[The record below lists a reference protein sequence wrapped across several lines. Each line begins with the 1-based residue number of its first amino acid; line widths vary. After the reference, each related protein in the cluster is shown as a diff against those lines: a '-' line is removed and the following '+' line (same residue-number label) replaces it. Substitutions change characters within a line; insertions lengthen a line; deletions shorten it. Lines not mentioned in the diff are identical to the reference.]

1 MAMHDYDY
9 LFAIG
14 MLFAFLDAWNI
25 GANDVANSFA
35 TSVSSRSLT
44 LIQAMMI
51 ASVMEFGGAILVGG
65 RVADTIRNK
74 IVLVENFT
82 DQPEVLM
89 LGMVCALVGSSTW
102 LTIAT
107 SLGMPVSTTHCIV
120 GGVIGMGIATLG
132 ADGVVWGWDNKG
144 VAQIF
149 GSWFIAPAIAGAFAA
164 IIFSVTKY
172 GVLKRS
178 NPLKWG
184 FVMVPIYFGITSGIL
199 TMLIVWKGAA
209 SLDLD
214 DWNTGQIVGCILG
227 VAFGVIILCVLFFV
241 PFLHR
246 RLVKEDWTIKWYHI
260 FYGPALY
267 MRGPVPDMPEGVQVN
282 IIQDYYRGHATRA
295 DLEAANI
302 KASTIADMEH
312 IKRERDAQKNGG
324 EVPVR
329 DEDSIEV
336 EKQANA
342 GINTKSLDN
351 LEQEDA
357 GPWYAPKN
365 LLKIAIDALMH
376 GVRKDVIAEQ
386 GRESSRLASNLQ
398 DVHARAAHFD
408 NKTEHLYSFLQVLTA
423 ATASFAH
430 GANDVANAV
439 GPLSTIYLVW
449 SRGTIAKKADV
460 PIWVLAYGGAAIV
473 IGLWTYGYNIMRNLG
488 NRLTLQSPSRGFSME
503 LGAAVTVVMATRLS
517 LPVSTTQCIVGATMG
532 VAFCNGDI
540 KALNWR
546 MVAWCYAGWIFTL
559 PIAGIISGCLM
570 GIIINAPHW
579 TPPAVVLGA

>member
-1 MAMHDYDY
+1 MPNHDLDY

-44 LIQAMMI
+44 LMQAMMV

-74 IVLVENFT
+74 VIAVSNFE
-82 DQPEVLM
+82 DQPGVLM

-102 LTIAT
+102 LTVAT
-107 SLGMPVSTTHCIV
+107 AIGMPVSTTHCIV

-132 ADGVVWGWDNKG
+132 HEGVNWGWDKSG
-144 VAQIF
+144 VAQIIA
-149 GSWFIAPAIAGAFAA
+149 SWFISPAIAGLFAA
-164 IIFSVTKY
+164 VIFSITKY
-172 GVLKRS
+172 GVLRRK

-184 FVMVPIYFGITSGIL
+184 FVMVPIYFAFTSGIL
-199 TMLIVWKGAA
+199 TMVIVWKGSPA
-209 SLDLD
+209 LKLD
-214 DWNTGQIVGCILG
+214 DWNTSQVLGCVLG
-227 VAFGVIILCVLFFV
+227 VAAAVLALCMLFFI
-241 PFLHR
+241 PYLHR
-246 RLVKEDWTIKWYHI
+246 LLVKEDWTLKWYDI
-260 FYGPALY
+260 FYGPLLY
-267 MRGPVPDMPEGVQVN
+267 RRGPVPDAPEGAQVELV
-282 IIQDYYRGHATRA
+282 QDYYRGHATRQ

-302 KASTIADMEH
+302 KATTIADMEH
-312 IKRERDAQKNGG
+312 LRREKLARENGG
-324 EVPVR
+324 EVPAR
-329 DEDSIEV
+329 DTDSIEA
-336 EKQANA
+336 EKAAISTAND
-342 GINTKSLDN
+342 KSLGAV
-351 LEQEDA
+351 EQKDA
-357 GPWYAPKN
+357 GPWYLPAN
-365 LLKIAIDALMH
+365 LWRIVENAVMR
-376 GVRKDVIAEQ
+376 GVRVDVVAEQ
-386 GRESSRLASNLQ
+386 SKASALAGNIQ

-430 GANDVANAV
+430 GANDVSNAI

-449 SRGTIAKKADV
+449 SGGTIGKKAPV
-460 PIWVLAYGGAAIV
+460 PIWVLAYGGGAIV
-473 IGLWTYGYNIMRNLG
+473 IGLWTYGYNMMKNLG

-503 LGAAVTVVMATRLS
+503 LGAAVTVVMATRLA

-532 VAFCNGDI
+532 VALCNGDI

-546 MVAWCYAGWIFTL
+546 MVAWCYAGWFITL
-559 PIAGIISGCLM
+559 PVAGIISGCLM

-579 TPPAVVLGA
+579 VPPAVVL

>member
-1 MAMHDYDY
+1 MTVMHEYDY

-44 LIQAMMI
+44 LTQAMLI
-51 ASVMEFGGAILVGG
+51 ASVMEFGGAVLVGG

-74 IVLVENFT
+74 IVKVDAFQK
-82 DQPEVLM
+82 QPAVLM

-107 SLGMPVSTTHCIV
+107 SIGMPVSTTHCIV
-120 GGVIGMGIATLG
+120 GGVIGMGVATLG
-132 ADGVVWGWDNKG
+132 ADGVVWGWEGKG

-149 GSWFIAPAIAGAFAA
+149 ASWFVAPAIAGAFAS
-164 IIFSVTKY
+164 IIFLITKY

-178 NPLKWG
+178 NPLRWG
-184 FVMVPIYFGITSGIL
+184 FIMVPMYFGLTSGIL
-199 TMLIVWKGAA
+199 TMVIVWKGAP
-209 SLDLD
+209 SLNLSK
-214 DWNTGQIVGCILG
+214 WGTGQVVGCILG
-227 VAFGVIILCVLFFV
+227 VSFSVTALCLLFFI
-241 PFLHR
+241 PYLYR
-246 RLVKEDWTIKWYHI
+246 LLVKEDWTLRWYH
-260 FYGPALY
+260 FFLGPLLFK
-267 MRGPVPDMPEGVQVN
+267 RGPVPDAPEGVQVAA
-282 IIQDYYRGHATRA
+282 IQDYYRGHATRA

-302 KASTIADMEH
+302 KASTINDMEH
-312 IKRERDAQKNGG
+312 LKREKDARANDG
-324 EVPVR
+324 EVPAR
-329 DEDSIEV
+329 DQDSIYA
-336 EKQANA
+336 EKKAVA
-342 GINTKSLDN
+342 GADNKSLGAV
-351 LEQEDA
+351 EAKDA
-357 GPWYAPKN
+357 GPWYSPKN
-365 LLKIAIDALMH
+365 LGKIIIDALLH
-376 GVRKDVIAEQ
+376 GVRKDVVAEQ
-386 GRESSRLASNLQ
+386 SKESRLAGDLQ
-398 DVHARAAHFD
+398 DIHARAAHFD

-430 GANDVANAV
+430 GANDVSNAV

-449 SRGTIAKKADV
+449 HSGAIGKKADV

-517 LPVSTTQCIVGATMG
+517 LPISTTQCIVGATMG
-532 VAFCNGDI
+532 VALSNGDV

-546 MVAWCYAGWIFTL
+546 MVAWCYAGWIITL
-559 PIAGIISGCLM
+559 PVAGIISGCLM
-570 GIIINAPHW
+570 GIIINAPTW
-579 TPPAVVLGA
+579 TPPV

>member
-1 MAMHDYDY
+1 MQALPQYDY
-9 LFAIG
+9 IFAIG

-44 LIQAMMI
+44 MIQAMCI
-51 ASVMEFGGAILVGG
+51 ATVMEFVGAVAVGS

-74 IVLVENFT
+74 IVKV
-82 DQPEVLM
+82 DQFAGHADVLM
-89 LGMVCALVGSSTW
+89 LGMVCALIGSSTW

-107 SLGMPVSTTHCIV
+107 ALGLPVSTTHCIV
-120 GGVIGMGIATLG
+120 GGVIGMGIAALG
-132 ADGVVWGWDNKG
+132 ADGVVWGWEGKG

-149 GSWFIAPAIAGAFAA
+149 ASWVIAPAIAGAFAA
-164 IIFSVTKY
+164 LIFSVTKY

-178 NPLKWG
+178 QPLKWG
-184 FVMVPIYFGITSGIL
+184 FVMVPIYFAITSGIL

-214 DWNTGQIVGCILG
+214 DWSTGQIVGCVFG
-227 VAFGVIILCVLFFV
+227 VAGGVALLVVAFFL

-246 RLVKEDWTIKWYHI
+246 KLVQEDWTLRWYDI
-260 FYGPALY
+260 AYGPLLRH
-267 MRGPVPDMPEGVQVN
+267 RGPVPEAPEGVQTQIV
-282 IIQDYYRGHATRA
+282 QDYYRGKATRA

-302 KASTIADMEH
+302 KPSTVAEMEATRADTH
-312 IKRERDAQKNGG
+312 SDDLGIQKEAGVG
-324 EVPVR
+324 SKSLE
-329 DEDSIEV
+329 EV
-336 EKQANA
+336 ERME
-342 GINTKSLDN
+342 T
-351 LEQEDA
+351 

-365 LLKIAIDALMH
+365 LGKTMVDGLLR
-376 GVRKDVIAEQ
+376 GVRVDVISEQ
-386 GRESSRLASNLQ
+386 GRASKLAG
-398 DVHARAAHFD
+398 DIDDMHARATRFD

-430 GANDVANAV
+430 GANDVANAT
-439 GPLSTIYLVW
+439 GPLATVYLIW
-449 SRGTIAKKADV
+449 YKGAPSKKSPV

-503 LGAAVTVVMATRLS
+503 LGSAVTVVLATRLA
-517 LPVSTTQCIVGATMG
+517 LPISTTQCIVGATMG
-532 VAFCNGDI
+532 VALCNGDF

-546 MVAWCYAGWIFTL
+546 MVLWCYAGWVLTL
-559 PIAGIISGCLM
+559 PIAGIISGCIM
-570 GIIINAPHW
+570 GIIINAPQF
-579 TPPAVVLGA
+579 